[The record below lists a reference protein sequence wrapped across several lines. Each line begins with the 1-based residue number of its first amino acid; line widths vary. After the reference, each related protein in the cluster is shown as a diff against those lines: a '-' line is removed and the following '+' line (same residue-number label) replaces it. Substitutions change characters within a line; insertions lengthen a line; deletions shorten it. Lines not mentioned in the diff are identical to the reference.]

1 MIQIHKKEYE
11 LIDEVI
17 ENFDFK
23 KCHRVMKHLKW
34 GWGFEEQVPT
44 IDRLEE
50 SARKRIIG
58 AIEGIKECK
67 KHSHL
72 ESYFSS
78 SGGLRA
84 TVWKNRYGQITNIQL
99 DFILTEW
106 HAGED

>member
-34 GWGFEEQVPT
+34 GWGFEDQVPT

-50 SARKRIIG
+50 SARNRIIG
-58 AIEGIKECK
+58 TIEGLKGIKK
-67 KHSHL
+67 W
-72 ESYFSS
+72 SYHRPYMSS

-84 TVWKNRYGQITNIQL
+84 TVWKNRYGQITDIQL

-106 HAGED
+106 ECW